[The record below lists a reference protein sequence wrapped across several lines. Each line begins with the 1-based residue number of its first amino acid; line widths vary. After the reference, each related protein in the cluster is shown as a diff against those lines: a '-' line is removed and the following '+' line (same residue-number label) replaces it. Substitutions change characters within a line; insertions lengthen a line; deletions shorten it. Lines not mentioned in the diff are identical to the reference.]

1 MLLLGREMLDP
12 RLPRNLFVEKV
23 ILPTFIVFNQALIKL
38 CPALDETK
46 SQFIIRSIVGQL
58 LHTIQVQRMFA
69 SEDKTNIF
77 VTDID
82 TIVDHIV
89 KFSAAGIRAYE
100 KEDM

>member
-1 MLLLGREMLDP
+1 MGREMLDP
-12 RLPRNLFVEKV
+12 RLPRSLFIEKV
-23 ILPTFIVFNQALIKL
+23 VVPTTTVFGQALTQL
-38 CPALDETK
+38 CLALDKTK
-46 SQFIIRSIVGQL
+46 VQLVIRSIIGQL

-69 SEDKTNIF
+69 SEQETNIF

-100 KEDM
+100 KGDI